1 MIFSYGLV
9 LALFLLAPGL
19 GLYAGL
25 YAGAHRGAF
34 RPAAPSPGSVLTLG
48 IIVLG
53 ALFAHTAWALVCAAN
68 DAWTGAGLPA
78 FFPPT
83 SNAYDVLLGA
93 VVEHHS
99 TRSGGIA
106 VFLLTSSLLTAA
118 TFLLTA
124 WIVESP
130 PARQFYGPLVYGWL
144 ADIVEAAARDGQ
156 FILAHVVTDIRDGPR
171 SLGYQGSVLNM
182 TINADKQ
189 ITAIVLEEARA
200 FYLRTDDDT
209 VTHIP
214 IPRDKPFAQLYL
226 DGPQIKNIAFEVYA
240 LED

>member
-1 MIFSYGLV
+1 MVFSYGLV

-19 GLYAGL
+19 GLYGGL

-34 RPAAPSPGSVLTLG
+34 RPGAPSPGSVLTLG

-53 ALFAHTAWALVCAAN
+53 ALFAHTAWALLCVASE
-68 DAWTGAGLPA
+68 AWVAAGLPA

-83 SNAYDVLLGA
+83 PNAYDVLLGV
-93 VVEHHS
+93 VVEH
-99 TRSGGIA
+99 RSSGLAGIA
-106 VFLLTSSLLTAA
+106 IFLLTSSLLTAA
-118 TFLLTA
+118 TFLLTT
-124 WIVESP
+124 WIVEW
-130 PARQFYGPLVYGWL
+130 PAAWPFYRPLVYGWL
-144 ADIVEAAARDGQ
+144 GGLVKAAADEEQ
-156 FILAHVVTDIRDGPR
+156 FILAYVVTDIREGVR

-182 TINADKQ
+182 TVNAEKQ

-200 FYLRTDDDT
+200 FYLKMEEDA

-214 IPRDKPFAQLYL
+214 IPRDTPLAQLYL

>member
-1 MIFSYGLV
+1 MVFSYGLV

-19 GLYAGL
+19 GLYGGL

-53 ALFAHTAWALVCAAN
+53 ALFAHTAWSLVCAAN
-68 DAWTGAGLPA
+68 GAWIAAGLPA
-78 FFPPT
+78 ILPRAP
-83 SNAYDVLLGA
+83 NAYDVLLDVVIGRHTSGA
-93 VVEHHS
+93 
-99 TRSGGIA
+99 GGVA
-106 VFLLTSSLLTAA
+106 VFLATSSLLTAA
-118 TFLLTA
+118 TFMLTA
-124 WIVESP
+124 SIVEWRP
-130 PARQFYGPLVYGWL
+130 VRPLYRALVYGWL
-144 ADIVEAAARDGQ
+144 SDLVEAAVDDEH
-156 FILAHVVTDIRDGPR
+156 FILAYVVTDLKEGTR

-182 TINADKQ
+182 TVNADKQ

-200 FYLRTDDDT
+200 FYLKMDEDA

-214 IPRDKPFAQLYL
+214 IPRDNPLAQIYL

-240 LED
+240 AED

>member
-1 MIFSYGLV
+1 MVFSYGLV

-19 GLYAGL
+19 GLYGGL

-34 RPAAPSPGSVLTLG
+34 RPGAPSPGSVLTLG

-53 ALFAHTAWALVCAAN
+53 ALFAHTAWALVCFAN
-68 DAWTGAGLPA
+68 DAWLAAGLPA
-78 FFPPT
+78 FLPPT
-83 SNAYDVLLGA
+83 PNAYDVLLGA

-99 TRSGGIA
+99 LGSGGIA

-118 TFLLTA
+118 MFLLTA
-124 WIVESP
+124 RIVEWSP
-130 PARQFYGPLVYGWL
+130 VRPFHRPFVYGWL
-144 ADIVEAAARDGQ
+144 SDLVEAAADDEQ
-156 FILAHVVTDIRDGPR
+156 FILAYVVTDIREGTR

-182 TINADKQ
+182 TVNADKQ

-200 FYLRTDDDT
+200 FYLRTDEEA

-214 IPRDKPFAQLYL
+214 IPRDTPLAQLYL

>member
-1 MIFSYGLV
+1 MVFSYGLV

-19 GLYAGL
+19 GLYGGL

-34 RPAAPSPGSVLTLG
+34 RPGAPSPGSVLTLG

-68 DAWTGAGLPA
+68 AGWLAAGLPA
-78 FFPPT
+78 LFPPT
-83 SNAYDVLLGA
+83 PNAYDVLLGA
-93 VVEHHS
+93 VIEH
-99 TRSGGIA
+99 RSFGPGGIA
-106 VFLLTSSLLTAA
+106 IFLLTSSLLTAA

-124 WIVESP
+124 WVVEWP
-130 PARQFYGPLVYGWL
+130 PARPFYRPLVYGWL
-144 ADIVEAAARDGQ
+144 SGLVEAAGNEEQ
-156 FILAHVVTDIRDGPR
+156 FILAYVVTDLREGPR
-171 SLGYQGSVLNM
+171 NLGYQGSVLNM
-182 TINADKQ
+182 TVNADKQ

-200 FYLRTDDDT
+200 FYLRMDDDA

-214 IPRDKPFAQLYL
+214 IPRDTPLAQLYL